1 MYVISLLFRYLFISC
16 LVLGIF
22 HPENVHARQKYIIYL
37 DADFSGA
44 KSSSL
49 AIEQGITTALAE
61 VGNHIQG
68 FEFEIVLK
76 DHRANSLRSR
86 RNLEEFLA
94 DDQALMVFSGLHS
107 PPLLANKSFI
117 NDNRILLLDPWAAAG
132 PITRS
137 ASEQN
142 WIFRLSIDDS
152 NAGRFIGKKAIQQG
166 FSKPYLLLEDTGWGR
181 SNEKTMTQALKESS
195 IKAAGVS
202 WFNWGV
208 GRNHAKVL
216 LRDMKASGADVI
228 FFVGNSAEGATFLNA
243 MVELPQSIHLPIRS
257 HWGITG
263 GDFTNKVT
271 ASQRKQIDL
280 QFIQTNFSFISDNLS
295 TLAKNVLATAI
306 KSNSNIR
313 QSADIKAQTGF
324 IHAYDLTKIV
334 IAAINQV
341 KLTGNRDRDKDLVHY
356 ALEHL
361 EQPVKGLLKTYHRPF
376 TPYNEAQLN
385 AHEALTMED
394 YAMGEYTSNNEITL
408 LNSLGHNHQSNI
420 NENIE

>member
-1 MYVISLLFRYLFISC
+1 MFMMSLLFRSLWLSCLFI
-16 LVLGIF
+16 VIF
-22 HPENVHARQKYIIYL
+22 CSANVHAQQKYSIYI

-44 KSSSL
+44 TASSL
-49 AIEQGITTALAE
+49 AIEQGITAALAE
-61 VGNHIQG
+61 VGNQIQG
-68 FEFEIVLK
+68 FEFEIALK

-86 RNLEEFLA
+86 RNLETFLA
-94 DDQALMVFSGLHS
+94 DEQALLVYSGLHS

-117 NDNRILLLDPWAAAG
+117 NENGILLLDPWAAAG

-137 ASEQN
+137 NSEKN

-152 NAGRFIGKKAIQQG
+152 NAGKYISNKAIEQG

-181 SNEKTMTQALKESS
+181 SNESTMMQALKESS
-195 IKAAGVS
+195 INTLGVS

-208 GRNHAKVL
+208 GENHAKVL
-216 LRDMKASGADVI
+216 LRDIKASGADVI
-228 FFVGNSAEGATFLNA
+228 FFVGNSAEGATFMKA
-243 MVELPQSIHLPIRS
+243 MIELPQSIHLPIRS

-263 GDFTNKVT
+263 GDFTNQVT

-280 QFIQTNFSFISDNLS
+280 QFIQTNFSFSNDNLS
-295 TLAKNVLATAI
+295 ELAKNVLATAI
-306 KSNSNIR
+306 KSNSNIQ

-341 KLTGNRDRDKDLVHY
+341 KLTGNRDRDKDLVHF

-361 EQPVKGLLKTYHRPF
+361 DQPVLGLLKKYHRPF
-376 TPYNEAQLN
+376 TSYSKSKPN
-385 AHEALTMED
+385 AHEALTIED
-394 YAMGEYTSNNEITL
+394 YTMGKYTSSNEITL
-408 LNSLGHNHQSNI
+408 LNSLGHNH
-420 NENIE
+420 

>member
-1 MYVISLLFRYLFISC
+1 MYVMSLLFRYLLLFSFI
-16 LVLGIF
+16 LMIF
-22 HPENVHARQKYIIYL
+22 FSESVHAKKKYTIYL

-44 KSSSL
+44 SASSL

-68 FEFEIVLK
+68 FEFEIALK

-86 RNLEEFLA
+86 RNLEAFLA
-94 DDQALMVFSGLHS
+94 DEQAIMVFSGLHS

-117 NDNRILLLDPWAAAG
+117 NDNSILLLDPWAAAG

-137 ASEQN
+137 ASENN

-152 NAGRFIGKKAIQQG
+152 NAGRYISNKAIEQG

-195 IKAAGVS
+195 IKTAGVS

-208 GRNHAKVL
+208 GQNHAKVL
-216 LRDMKASGADVI
+216 LRDIKASGADVI
-228 FFVGNSAEGATFLNA
+228 FFVGNSAEGATFINA
-243 MVELPQSIHLPIRS
+243 MVELPQSTHLPIRS

-271 ASQRKQIDL
+271 ASLRKQIDL

-295 TLAKNVLATAI
+295 VFAKSVLATAI
-306 KSNSNIR
+306 KSNSNIQ

-334 IAAINQV
+334 ISAINQV
-341 KLTGNRDRDKDLVHY
+341 KLTGNRQQDKDLVHH

-361 EQPVKGLLKTYHRPF
+361 EQPVKGLLKTYQRPF
-376 TPYNEAQLN
+376 TPYSAAQLN
-385 AHEALTMED
+385 AHEALTMAE
-394 YAMGEYTSNNEITL
+394 YAMGEYTSNNEINL
-408 LNSLGHNHQSNI
+408 LNSLGNNQ
-420 NENIE
+420 